1 MPAEHKFDCIP
12 GFVYA
17 VGGYD
22 GSSRQCLSSVE
33 RYNPLDDTWVY
44 VAEMSCRRSGAG
56 RLEIWY
62 MIIGFQAFAT

>member
-1 MPAEHKFDCIP
+1 MSSHFS
-12 GFVYA
+12 GFLYA

-33 RYNPLDDTWVY
+33 CYNPVEDKWSL

-56 RLEIWY
+56 K
-62 MIIGFQAFAT
+62 IIVLINKYQITD